1 MIFFLFYDYNES
13 FMLFFSTI
21 ANITVAALV
30 VAVAGDNDD
39 NNGV

>member
-1 MIFFLFYDYNES
+1 
-13 FMLFFSTI
+13 MLFFSTI
-21 ANITVAALV
+21 SNITVAALV